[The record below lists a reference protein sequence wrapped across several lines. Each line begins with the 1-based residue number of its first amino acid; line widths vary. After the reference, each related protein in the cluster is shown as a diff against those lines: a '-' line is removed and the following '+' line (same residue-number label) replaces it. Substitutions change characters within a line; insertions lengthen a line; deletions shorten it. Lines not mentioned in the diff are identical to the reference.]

1 MMCDLRWAMLVMWLT
16 ACFSLQ
22 VHADTT
28 DFEADIGGYVVGGV
42 DHYGAFHDEVGVDST
57 TNTVLRKFRL
67 GLELAYGKHW
77 SFELDG
83 DYQYDGDEQVLEFD
97 DVWLVG

>member
-1 MMCDLRWAMLVMWLT
+1 MMGDLRWAMLVMWLT

-42 DHYGAFHDEVGVDST
+42 GGWCGPLWRFP
-57 TNTVLRKFRL
+57 
-67 GLELAYGKHW
+67 
-77 SFELDG
+77 
-83 DYQYDGDEQVLEFD
+83 
-97 DVWLVG
+97 